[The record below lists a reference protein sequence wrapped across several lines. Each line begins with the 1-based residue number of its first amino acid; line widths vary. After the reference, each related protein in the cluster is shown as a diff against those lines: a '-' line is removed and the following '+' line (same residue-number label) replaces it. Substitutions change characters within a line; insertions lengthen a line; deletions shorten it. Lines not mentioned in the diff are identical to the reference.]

1 MMTDD
6 YIHLTEIRKYEFDK
20 LEVVDCFAKHL
31 SIGVGR
37 EELVDSVEDSPGDK
51 IVLIQ
56 NIRISPSVAVHNVLI
71 GPEDSLEVLPSGV
84 VAVVHGGED
93 QGEENHHLDRRVWMT
108 RRKGT
113 SKDQGMDK
121 KTQEKEEQE
130 QEKQEQRRRTC
141 SLVAGGLRVSSA
153 R

>member
-1 MMTDD
+1 MTD
-6 YIHLTEIRKYEFDK
+6 YIHLTDIRKYEFDK

-31 SIGVGR
+31 SVGIGG

-71 GPEDSLEVLPSGV
+71 GPEDSLKVLPSGV

-93 QGEENHHLDRRVWMT
+93 QGEENHHLDIRVCVYNKEE
-108 RRKGT
+108 RNIKHSRKGEIEKGT
-113 SKDQGMDK
+113 G
-121 KTQEKEEQE
+121 KT
-130 QEKQEQRRRTC
+130 TC
-141 SLVAGGLRVSSA
+141 SLVAGGLRVRSA